1 MQKDNLPEAGSR
13 PEPGAL
19 FPGGAPASGAQPS
32 NGAAGSAKQP
42 SPDAAPS
49 GTQPSS
55 SQSSSAQPSKDA
67 EAAAKQ
73 PSPGATQS
81 NDADAPAK
89 QPPSGATPSNNVDA
103 STKQPPPD
111 AAPNDAQP
119 SGAQPS
125 KGAEASAKQPSSAA
139 APNDAQPSGA
149 KPPHSEP
156 SCKQANGAASLKQPS
171 APQPTGAAASRQ
183 PNGVQ
188 PTAPQP
194 TGAQQ
199 TGAAAMKQPNDAQST
214 AAQSGAAFPRQTS
227 APQPA
232 GGAASCRQPSGAQST
247 GARPAAAQNNA
258 ASLKQP
264 SAKLEPPVK
273 PNSAAMQEPRPAGHA
288 RFGRK
293 RAPRSEEERPIRPVL
308 ISLMIAAAAVA
319 ALFLMMASAIAPE
332 RYDLKVGE
340 VSART
345 ITASKDV
352 TDTITT
358 QMLVE
363 AAVREVQPSYQSDE
377 DVMPEVL
384 AKLEDSFAQ
393 LRALAQLRIGMDGTV
408 AELTEEALR
417 KARQAMRP
425 VEMSDA
431 ALTRALDTDDGTLS
445 EIAAAAVALTR
456 EALNAKVAE
465 GQEKETAA
473 KIERDLVGDGFE
485 QDLASAAGAI
495 VVTHLRANMLLDE
508 ETTELKSQAA
518 RESVEDVV
526 YKKGQNIVRAG
537 EVVTRPQIEMLN
549 SLGML
554 KDRAV
559 DVSLY
564 LGLALLLTLLT
575 LILVL
580 YIYSFVPDMLR
591 DPKRVALLAIILT
604 TTLAW
609 AMAFRAVNAYLM
621 PVALGAMLTTRL
633 LKPRLAIVVNVVLSI
648 LTGLMAAA
656 DSGLFTATMFGV
668 MLTALVAGTAVV
680 PVLRNRH
687 SFAGVMLSGAIVVLI
702 NALTTVAVGLVNSA
716 DTQNVMNW
724 AVWSGVSG
732 LVSAV
737 LTILEAMLFEWAFNL
752 VTASKLMEL
761 SNPNKPLLRRLLLE
775 TPGTYHH
782 SILVANLAEA
792 AASAVGAN
800 ALLARVGAYY
810 HDIGKLRRPMYFKEN
825 QLSDNPHDRTDP
837 RVSTAILTAH
847 PHDGVEMA
855 IKARLPEEIQEIIL
869 QHHGDSPVLYFYDKA
884 AKQGGDVDVADFRYD
899 GPRPRSREAAIV
911 MLADTIEAAARA
923 AGETSP
929 EKLAQLI
936 RKMIHGKLEDGQFDE
951 SLLTFSELSRISEAF
966 LTVLNGVYHDRIEY
980 PEVVIPNR
988 PPMPRRPWPDAGREP
1003 NDEPKRADA

>member
-1 MQKDNLPEAGSR
+1 MQKEPLPESGSR
-13 PEPGAL
+13 PEPGAHAS
-19 FPGGAPASGAQPS
+19 GGTPASGVQSPATGAQASVAQPSNGTEATEKREPSGAAPNGAQPAQDAAAAKQMSGAPPTQDAAAVKHTNAQPAQDAAAAKHTNGAPPTQDAAAKHTNGTQPAQDVAAAKHTNGTQPAQDVAAKQTNAAQPAQDAAAAKQTSGAQTVHAQPS
-32 NGAAGSAKQP
+32 NGAASCKPAAPQGSNGAAPCKPTAPQGSNGAASCKQPTAHGSAAKP
-42 SPDAAPS
+42 ESAARAGVSPTA
-49 GTQPSS
+49 
-55 SQSSSAQPSKDA
+55 SAVRDSRPQASR
-67 EAAAKQ
+67 
-73 PSPGATQS
+73 
-81 NDADAPAK
+81 ADAPA
-89 QPPSGATPSNNVDA
+89 
-103 STKQPPPD
+103 
-111 AAPNDAQP
+111 
-119 SGAQPS
+119 
-125 KGAEASAKQPSSAA
+125 
-139 APNDAQPSGA
+139 
-149 KPPHSEP
+149 
-156 SCKQANGAASLKQPS
+156 
-171 APQPTGAAASRQ
+171 
-183 PNGVQ
+183 
-188 PTAPQP
+188 
-194 TGAQQ
+194 
-199 TGAAAMKQPNDAQST
+199 
-214 AAQSGAAFPRQTS
+214 
-227 APQPA
+227 
-232 GGAASCRQPSGAQST
+232 
-247 GARPAAAQNNA
+247 RP
-258 ASLKQP
+258 
-264 SAKLEPPVK
+264 
-273 PNSAAMQEPRPAGHA
+273 
-288 RFGRK
+288 GRK
-293 RAPRSEEERPIRPVL
+293 KSARSGEEKHIRTAL
-308 ISLMIAAAAVA
+308 ISLLIAVVAFA
-319 ALFLMMASAIAPE
+319 ALFMMMAVAIAPE

-358 QMLVE
+358 QMLVD
-363 AAVREVQPSYQSDE
+363 AAVREVQPSYQSD
-377 DVMPEVL
+377 DTVMPEVL
-384 AKLEDSFAQ
+384 SRLEDSFAQ
-393 LRALAQLRIGMDGTV
+393 LRALAQLRVGLDGTV
-408 AELTEEALR
+408 AELTEDALN
-417 KARQAMRP
+417 KARQAMWP

-431 ALTRALDTDDGTLS
+431 ALTRALDADDGTLS
-445 EIAAAAVALTR
+445 DLANAAVSLTR

-465 GQEKETAA
+465 GQERETAL
-473 KIERDLVGDGFE
+473 KIGRDLVGDGYD
-485 QDLASAAGAI
+485 QDLAAAAGAVI
-495 VVTHLRANMLLDE
+495 QTHLKANMLLDE
-508 ETTELKSQAA
+508 ETTEQKRQAA

-559 DVSLY
+559 DMSLY
-564 LGLALLLTLLT
+564 LGLLLLITLLS
-575 LILVL
+575 LVLVL

-591 DPKRVALLAIILT
+591 DPKRVALISVILV

-633 LKPRLAIVVNVVLSI
+633 LKPRLAIVVNIILSI

-656 DSGLFTATMFGV
+656 DNGLFTATMFGV

-680 PVLRNRH
+680 PVIRNRNT
-687 SFAGVMLSGAIVVLI
+687 FAGVMLSGAIVVLI
-702 NALTTVAVGLVNSA
+702 NTLTTVAVGLVNSA
-716 DTQNVMNW
+716 DIHNVMTW
-724 AVWSGVSG
+724 AVWSGASA

-810 HDIGKLRRPMYFKEN
+810 HDIGKLKRPIYFKEN
-825 QLSDNPHDRTDP
+825 QMSGDNPHDRTDP

-855 IKARLPEEIQEIIL
+855 IRERLPEEIQEIIL

-884 AKQGGDVDVADFRYD
+884 VKLGGDVDVADFRYD

-923 AGETSP
+923 AGDSSP
-929 EKLAQLI
+929 EKLQQLI

-951 SLLTFSELSRISEAF
+951 SLLTFSELSRISDAF
-966 LTVLNGVYHDRIEY
+966 MTVLNGVYHDRIEY

-988 PPMPRRPWPDAGREP
+988 PPMPRRPWPDAGREES
-1003 NDEPKRADA
+1003 DEPKRADA

>member
-1 MQKDNLPEAGSR
+1 MQKEPLPESGSR
-13 PEPGAL
+13 PEPGAHAS
-19 FPGGAPASGAQPS
+19 GGTPASGVQSPATGAQASVAQPS
-32 NGAAGSAKQP
+32 NGAEATEKREPSGAAPNGAQPAQDAAASKHTNAQPAQDAAAAKHTNGAQPAQDASAAKQTSGVQP
-42 SPDAAPS
+42 AQDA
-49 GTQPSS
+49 
-55 SQSSSAQPSKDA
+55 
-67 EAAAKQ
+67 AAAKQ
-73 PSPGATQS
+73 MSGVQ
-81 NDADAPAK
+81 PA
-89 QPPSGATPSNNVDA
+89 QDA
-103 STKQPPPD
+103 S
-111 AAPNDAQP
+111 AAKHM
-119 SGAQPS
+119 SGAQP
-125 KGAEASAKQPSSAA
+125 AQDAAAAKQTNCAQPAQDAA
-139 APNDAQPSGA
+139 AAKQTGGAQPVHAQPSNVA
-149 KPPHSEP
+149 A
-156 SCKQANGAASLKQPS
+156 SCKPTAPQASNGAASCKPTAPQGSNGAASLKPS
-171 APQPTGAAASRQ
+171 AQSCAAKPESAARPGGSPTASAARDSRPQASRG
-183 PNGVQ
+183 N
-188 PTAPQP
+188 AP
-194 TGAQQ
+194 
-199 TGAAAMKQPNDAQST
+199 
-214 AAQSGAAFPRQTS
+214 
-227 APQPA
+227 
-232 GGAASCRQPSGAQST
+232 
-247 GARPAAAQNNA
+247 ARPGR
-258 ASLKQP
+258 K
-264 SAKLEPPVK
+264 
-273 PNSAAMQEPRPAGHA
+273 NSTRSGEEKHIRPA
-288 RFGRK
+288 
-293 RAPRSEEERPIRPVL
+293 L
-308 ISLMIAAAAVA
+308 ISLLIAVVAFA
-319 ALFLMMASAIAPE
+319 ALFMMMAVAIAPE
-332 RYDLKVGE
+332 RYDLKAGE

-358 QMLVE
+358 QMLVD
-363 AAVREVQPSYQSDE
+363 AAVREVQPSYQSD
-377 DVMPEVL
+377 DTVMPEVL
-384 AKLEDSFAQ
+384 SRLEDSFAQ
-393 LRALAQLRIGMDGTV
+393 LRALAQLRVGLDGTV
-408 AELTEEALR
+408 AELTEDALN
-417 KARQAMRP
+417 KARQAMWP

-431 ALTRALDTDDGTLS
+431 ALTRALDADDGTLS
-445 EIAAAAVALTR
+445 DLANAAVSLTR

-465 GQEKETAA
+465 GQERETAL
-473 KIERDLVGDGFE
+473 KIGRDLVGDGYD
-485 QDLASAAGAI
+485 QDLAAAAGAVI
-495 VVTHLRANMLLDE
+495 QTHLKANMLLDE
-508 ETTELKSQAA
+508 ETTEQKRQAA

-559 DVSLY
+559 DMSLY
-564 LGLALLLTLLT
+564 LGLLLLITLLS
-575 LILVL
+575 LVLVL

-591 DPKRVALLAIILT
+591 DPKRVALISVILV

-633 LKPRLAIVVNVVLSI
+633 LKPRLAIVVNIILSI

-656 DSGLFTATMFGV
+656 DNGLFTATMFGV

-680 PVLRNRH
+680 PVIRNRNT
-687 SFAGVMLSGAIVVLI
+687 FAGVMISGAIVVLI
-702 NALTTVAVGLVNSA
+702 NMLTTVAVGLVNSA
-716 DTQNVMNW
+716 DIHNVMTW
-724 AVWSGVSG
+724 AVWSGGSA

-810 HDIGKLRRPMYFKEN
+810 HDIGKLKRPIYFKEN
-825 QLSDNPHDRTDP
+825 QMSGDNPHDRTDP

-855 IKARLPEEIQEIIL
+855 IRERLPEEIQEIIL

-884 AKQGGDVDVADFRYD
+884 VKLGGDVDVADFRYD

-923 AGETSP
+923 AGDSSP
-929 EKLAQLI
+929 EKLQQLI

-951 SLLTFSELSRISEAF
+951 SLLTFSELSRISDAF
-966 LTVLNGVYHDRIEY
+966 MTVLNGVYHDRIEY

-988 PPMPRRPWPDAGREP
+988 PPMPRRPWPDAGREES
-1003 NDEPKRADA
+1003 DEPKRADA